1 MKSFSVRLP
10 EDILEEITRLAVKKN
25 RTPREIA
32 RDLIVE
38 GLRMNALKDELQQT
52 NKQIKNLMAY
62 AEWNQSMVGE
72 VARLVCGDDR
82 EKYAEY
88 GRKVKMNYK
97 NIKGK

>member
-1 MKSFSVRLP
+1 LP
-10 EDILEEITRLAVKKN
+10 EDILEEITQLAVEKN

-32 RDLIVE
+32 RDLIIE
-38 GLRMNALKDELQQT
+38 GLRMNALKNDLQET

-88 GRKVKMNYK
+88 GKKVKMNYK